1 MIELKIRNSEKEFV
15 ALRHDLHAHPE
26 LQFKEHRTS
35 GIVAERLRSF
45 GYAVETGWAETG
57 VVGILQRGNSSK
69 TIALRA
75 DMDALPIDEQ
85 TNLSY
90 ASKTAGVMHACGH
103 DGHTATML
111 AAAKYL
117 AEDGAFDGK
126 VMLVFQP
133 AEEDISGAKRMV
145 DEGLFEKHNV
155 DGIFALHNLPG
166 FDVGQIV
173 VRPGAI
179 TACVDIVE
187 VAIIGVG
194 GHGGLPH
201 QARDPVVAAASI
213 VTGLQTIVSRNLDPN
228 DLAVITV
235 GSIHGGVLAT
245 VIPSRVDLK
254 IGVRTISAK
263 ARELCA
269 LRLPTLVKDMA
280 RAFGC
285 ETEIVYG
292 QGISYPTG
300 YNDAGLAQTV
310 REVAIASGQ
319 TDDAIN
325 LPGPFMFSEDFAFFQ
340 ERVKGCYF
348 GIGNGTSANLHDP
361 SYNFNDALIAKGA
374 AFWVKLVESELRG

>member
-1 MIELKIRNSEKEFV
+1 MIEQKIEALASEFV

-45 GYAVETGWAETG
+45 GYTVETDWAETG
-57 VVGILQRGNSSK
+57 VVGIMQRGKSSK

-75 DMDALPIDEQ
+75 DMDALPIHEQ
-85 TNLSY
+85 TNLPY

-111 AAAKYL
+111 AAAKYI

-166 FDVGQIV
+166 FEVGQVV

-201 QARDPVVAAASI
+201 QACDPVVAAASI

-263 ARELCA
+263 ARELCTA
-269 LRLPTLVKDMA
+269 RLPALVKDMA

-285 ETEIVYG
+285 EAEIIYG

-300 YNDAGLAQTV
+300 YNDAGLAQAV
-310 REVAIASGQ
+310 RDVAIASGQ
-319 TDDAIN
+319 TAETID

-348 GIGNGTSANLHDP
+348 GIGNGASANLHDP
-361 SYNFNDALIAKGA
+361 GYNFNDALIAKGA
-374 AFWVKLVESELRG
+374 AFWVKLVERELQG

>member
-1 MIELKIRNSEKEFV
+1 MIDAKISLSGPEFV

-26 LQFKEHRTS
+26 LQFKEFRTS
-35 GIVAERLRSF
+35 AIVAEHLRTY
-45 GYAVETGWAETG
+45 GYSVETGWAETG
-57 VVGILQRGNSSK
+57 VIGILQKGTSAK

-85 TNLSY
+85 TNIAY
-90 ASKTAGVMHACGH
+90 ASKTTGVMHACGH
-103 DGHTATML
+103 DGHTATLL

-117 AEDGAFDGK
+117 AEDATFDGK

-145 DEGLFEKHNV
+145 DEGLFDKHAI

-166 FDVGQIV
+166 FEVGQVV

-187 VAIIGVG
+187 VSIIGVG

-201 QARDPVVAAASI
+201 QARDPVIAAASI
-213 VTGLQTIVSRNLDPN
+213 VTGLQSIVSRNLDPN

-235 GSIHGGVLAT
+235 GAIHGGVLAT
-245 VIPSRVDLK
+245 VIPSRVELK

-269 LRLPTLVKDMA
+269 ERLPVIVNDMA

-285 ETEIVYG
+285 GAEIVYG

-300 YNDAGLAQTV
+300 YNDAALAQAV
-310 REVAIASGQ
+310 REVALSAGQ
-319 TDDAIN
+319 NAEAID

-348 GIGNGTSANLHDP
+348 GIGNGASANLHDP
-361 SYNFNDALIAKGA
+361 GYNFNDALITRGA
-374 AFWVKLVESELRG
+374 AFWVQLVERMLRG

>member
-1 MIELKIRNSEKEFV
+1 MIEEKLKTTVPEFV
-15 ALRHDLHAHPE
+15 ELRQDLHAHPE
-26 LQFKEHRTS
+26 LQFMEHRTS
-35 GIVAERLRSF
+35 GIVAARLRSY
-45 GYAVETGWAETG
+45 GYVVETGWAETG
-57 VVGILQRGNSSK
+57 VVGILQKGKSSK

-75 DMDALPIDEQ
+75 DMDALPIHEQ
-85 TNLSY
+85 TNLPY

-103 DGHTATML
+103 DGHTATLL

-117 AEDGAFDGK
+117 AEDGVFDGK

-155 DGIFALHNLPG
+155 DGVFALHNLPG
-166 FDVGQIV
+166 FDIGQVV

-187 VAIIGVG
+187 VGIIGVG

-235 GSIHGGVLAT
+235 GAIHGGVLAT

-269 LRLPTLVKDMA
+269 ARLPKIVKDMA
-280 RAFGC
+280 QAFGC
-285 ETEIVYG
+285 EAEIIYG

-300 YNDAGLAQTV
+300 YNDAGLAETV
-310 REVAIASGQ
+310 RDVAIGSGQ
-319 TDDAIN
+319 SAEAID

-348 GIGNGTSANLHDP
+348 GIGNGASANLHDP
-361 SYNFNDALIAKGA
+361 GYNFNDALLAKGA
-374 AFWVKLVESELRG
+374 AFWVKLVERFLRG